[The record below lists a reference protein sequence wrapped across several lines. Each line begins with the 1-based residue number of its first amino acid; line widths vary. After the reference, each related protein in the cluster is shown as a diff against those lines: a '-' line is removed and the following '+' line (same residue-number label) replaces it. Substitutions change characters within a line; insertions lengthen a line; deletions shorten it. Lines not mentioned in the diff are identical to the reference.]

1 MITGR
6 VSNLV
11 TTLFT
16 EQKTNKLI
24 NQIKYQ
30 GETLK
35 LKSDQE
41 LQFEIEKVKQRLK
54 KESLDAILD
63 RKSVV

>member
-16 EQKTNKLI
+16 QQKTNKLI

-30 GETLK
+30 GESLK
-35 LKSDQE
+35 LKRIIKD
-41 LQFEIEKVKQRLK
+41 LK
-54 KESLDAILD
+54 KRNLINIL
-63 RKSVV
+63 